1 MIAFITISSLVPLIE
16 GLCRSDSISIRVR
29 FFHVHIFGIAFA
41 EPKICERKKD
51 LIPPPSIYTHMCTL
65 YTYTNAYMLRFSQ
78 SGFFGPSRCLV
89 LTPGL
94 SLSTP
99 RAVCV
104 CACVFTHTHT
114 HTLPAA
120 SKIEKTQDKHPR
132 QATSALHRLAETP
145 HPHPPTLMNKLRIHE
160 RMCTTYSD
168 CVADMYADVKT
179 PV

>member
-1 MIAFITISSLVPLIE
+1 MQLGFDFDSSPRFS
-16 GLCRSDSISIRVR
+16 RSHLLHC
-29 FFHVHIFGIAFA
+29 FFGTKNLWKQKAVS
-41 EPKICERKKD
+41 PD
-51 LIPPPSIYTHMCTL
+51 LIPPPSIYIHICTL
-65 YTYTNAYMLRFSQ
+65 YTYINTYMPRFSP

-94 SLSTP
+94 TSSTP

-114 HTLPAA
+114 RTLPAA
-120 SKIEKTQDKHPR
+120 SKIEKTQDKPPR
-132 QATSALHRLAETP
+132 QAKSALHRLAETP
-145 HPHPPTLMNKLRIHE
+145 HPRPSTPMNKLRIHE